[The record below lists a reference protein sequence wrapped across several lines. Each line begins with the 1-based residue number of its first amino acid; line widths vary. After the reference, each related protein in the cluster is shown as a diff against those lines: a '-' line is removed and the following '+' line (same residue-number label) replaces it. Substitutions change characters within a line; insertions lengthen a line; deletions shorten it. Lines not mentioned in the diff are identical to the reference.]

1 MKPIAKLYM
10 LIIII
15 FSIIFDIFIC
25 HIPKVIA
32 EDNDWLSVGNLLKQK
47 GNYTGA
53 IAAYNKALEIDPNY
67 VNAWDG
73 KGWALNELGN
83 YTQAIFYLNKV
94 LEMDSKHVDALIF
107 KGQSLY
113 GLGNLTGAKYYFDK
127 ALEIDPNNELAKRIY
142 NNLIKK

>member
-1 MKPIAKLYM
+1 MKPIEKLYM

-15 FSIIFDIFIC
+15 FSIIFDIFIS

-53 IAAYNKALEIDPNY
+53 IAAYTKALEIDPKDKQGW
-67 VNAWDG
+67 VN
-73 KGWALNELGN
+73 KGDALNLLGN
-83 YTQAIFYLNKV
+83 YTGAIAAYN
-94 LEMDSKHVDALIF
+94 
-107 KGQSLY
+107 
-113 GLGNLTGAKYYFDK
+113 K